1 MSAIDTSLQ
10 AIQTAFSQLD
20 HTAKRIASVADP
32 ASSDQIDLSAEIVN
46 LLSEKNQVA
55 TSVKAVQTVDD
66 MQKNLLDILA

>member
-20 HTAKRIASVADP
+20 QTARRIASVADP

>member
-20 HTAKRIASVADP
+20 QTARRIASVADP

-46 LLSEKNQVA
+46 LLTEKNQVA